1 MKYFILLYHALVSFV
16 DKNILSLGREMRV
29 SYLPPLMVY
38 TAYGVSS
45 ITSIVGGFFIKDY
58 LGLSAE
64 FLASLVFWAG
74 IPWALKMP
82 LGHVV
87 DLLWRFKSWLI
98 FLGGSI
104 IAASLLI
111 MVGLI
116 ADPTSMR
123 NVMPIETWYVLSF
136 LLAPIGYVMQ
146 DVVADAMTTEAI
158 PRGKEDGSEWS
169 EQEKKS
175 MHTTMQTL
183 GRVAIVGGS
192 LLVALLNMYMF
203 SGTEEMSKADKA
215 LIYVQVYKISLIIP
229 LISILGVAL
238 AAILKRREIAKYE
251 KRGHTK
257 LDAMLMVTP
266 LQEHTEKNWWILGG
280 GLLFVVFTVLIGL
293 SDFEMSQEI
302 IFFGSTVIVLF
313 ILKQLLGALDSNA
326 RRTLVGTAF
335 ILFVFRATPS
345 VGDGLTWWQIDILKF
360 DEEFKSLLGVI
371 STTLA
376 LFGMF
381 MFRRFMAERSM
392 SFIIVTITVVGTV
405 LFLPYIGM
413 YYGLHE
419 YTAELTGGRIDARSI
434 AIVDTALDAPWGQIA
449 MIPMLAWIANSA
461 PQNMKATYF
470 AVMAS
475 FSNLAL
481 SAGALFTKYV
491 NKIYVV
497 TREVKNA
504 EGVITV
510 QQDYSELGILLI
522 VVTLIGLVVPIVAVV
537 IIKANRIES
546 V

>member
-1 MKYFILLYHALVSFV
+1 MKYFISLYQALIGFV

-38 TAYGVSS
+38 MAYGVSS
-45 ITSIVGGFFIKDY
+45 ITSIVGVFFIKDY
-58 LGLSAE
+58 LGLSTE
-64 FLASLVFWAG
+64 FLASLIFWAG

-87 DLLWRFKSWLI
+87 DLMWRFKSWLI
-98 FLGGSI
+98 FLGGTI

-116 ADPTSMR
+116 ADPASMR
-123 NVMPIETWYVLSF
+123 NVMSVEAWYVLSV

-158 PRGKEDGSEWS
+158 PRRKEDGSEWN
-169 EQEKKS
+169 ELEKKS

-192 LLVALLNMYMF
+192 LLVALLNIYMF
-203 SGTEEMSKADKA
+203 SDTEEMSKAEKA

-229 LISILGVAL
+229 LISMLGIAL
-238 AAILKRREIAKYE
+238 AAILKRREIARYV

-257 LDAMLMVTP
+257 KGAEIMVTP
-266 LQEHTEKNWWILGG
+266 LQERTEKNWWILGG
-280 GLLFVVFTVLIGL
+280 GLLFVVFTILIGL
-293 SDFEMSQEI
+293 SDFEMNQEVIFLGSSI
-302 IFFGSTVIVLF
+302 IVMF
-313 ILKQLLGALDSNA
+313 ILRQLLGALDSSA

-345 VGDGLTWWQIDILKF
+345 VGDGLSWWQIDILKF

-371 STTLA
+371 SSALA

-392 SFIIVTITVVGTV
+392 SFIIVVLTIVGTV

-419 YTAELTGGRIDARSI
+419 YTSALTGGKIDARSI
-434 AIVDTALDAPWGQIA
+434 AIVDTVLDAPWGQIA

-461 PQNMKATYF
+461 PPNMKATYF

-481 SAGALFTKYV
+481 SAGALFTKYM
-491 NKIYVV
+491 NHIYVV

-504 EGVITV
+504 AGVITV
-510 QQDYSELGILLI
+510 PQDYSQLGVLLI
-522 VVTLIGLVVPIVAVV
+522 MVTLIGLVVPIVAVF
-537 IIKANRIES
+537 IIKANRIQS

>member
-1 MKYFILLYHALVSFV
+1 MRIWRFI
-16 DKNILSLGREMRV
+16 DTNIIGLWREMRV

-38 TAYGVSS
+38 AAYGVSS
-45 ITSIVGGFFIKDY
+45 ITNIVGTFFLKEY
-58 LGLSAE
+58 LDLSAV
-64 FLASLVFWAG
+64 FLASLAFWAG

-82 LGHVV
+82 LGHIV
-87 DLLWRFKSWLI
+87 DLIWRFKSALI

-104 IAASLLI
+104 IAASLLM

-116 ADPTSMR
+116 ADPAYMR
-123 NVMPIETWYVLSF
+123 SFMSIEAWYVLSS

-158 PRGKEDGSEWS
+158 PRCKEDGSTWS

-203 SGTEEMSKADKA
+203 SGTESLPKAEKVLVYA
-215 LIYVQVYKISLIIP
+215 QIYQVALIIP
-229 LISILGVAL
+229 IISVMGVAL
-238 AAILKRREIAKYE
+238 AFILKRRAIAQYVKQ
-251 KRGHTK
+251 GHTET
-257 LDAMLMVTP
+257 AARNMVTAP
-266 LQEHTEKNWWILGG
+266 SEKTEKNWWILGG
-280 GLLFVVFTVLIGL
+280 SIVFVIFTVLMGL
-293 SDFEMSQEI
+293 SEFKMNQEI
-302 IFFGSTVIVLF
+302 IFVGSLIIVMF
-313 ILKQLLGALDSNA
+313 ILHRLVGALDMNA

-335 ILFVFRATPS
+335 ILFAFRALPS
-345 VGDGLTWWQIDILKF
+345 VGDGLSWWQIDILKF
-360 DEEFKSLLGVI
+360 DEEFKSLLSVI
-371 STTLA
+371 GSVLA
-376 LFGMF
+376 LLGMF

-392 SFIIVTITVVGTV
+392 SFIIITLTIVGTV

-419 YTAELTGGRIDARSI
+419 YTAALTGGVIDARSI
-434 AIVDTALDAPWGQIA
+434 AIVDTVLDSPWGQIA

-461 PQNMKATYF
+461 PSNMKATYF

-481 SAGALFTKYV
+481 SAGALFTKYM
-491 NKIYVV
+491 NQLYVV
-497 TREVKNA
+497 TREVKDA
-504 EGVITV
+504 AGVVTIP
-510 QQDYSELGILLI
+510 QDYSQLGMLLI
-522 VVTLIGLVVPIVAVV
+522 VVTIIGLIVPIAAAL
-537 IIKANRIES
+537 ILKTCRIQS

>member
-1 MKYFILLYHALVSFV
+1 MNLISWLTKATWGFI
-16 DKNILSLGREMRV
+16 DTNIISLWREMRI

-38 TAYGVSS
+38 MAYGVSS
-45 ITSIVGGFFIKDY
+45 ITNIVGTFFLKEY
-58 LGLSAE
+58 LGLSAV
-64 FLASLVFWAG
+64 FLASLAFWAG

-82 LGHVV
+82 LGHIV
-87 DLLWRFKSWLI
+87 DLIWRFKSALI
-98 FLGGSI
+98 FLGGAI
-104 IAASLLI
+104 IATSLLI

-116 ADPTSMR
+116 SDPAYMR
-123 NVMPIETWYVLSF
+123 SFMSIEAWYVLSS

-158 PRGKEDGSEWS
+158 PRSKEDGSAWS

-203 SGTEEMSKADKA
+203 SGTELLPKAEKA
-215 LIYVQVYKISLIIP
+215 LIYAQIYQVALIIP
-229 LISILGVAL
+229 IISVLGVAL
-238 AAILKRREIAKYE
+238 AFILKRREIAKYV
-251 KRGHTK
+251 KQGHSETT
-257 LDAMLMVTP
+257 ARNMVTEP
-266 LQEHTEKNWWILGG
+266 SEKTEKNWWILGG
-280 GLLFVVFTVLIGL
+280 GMLFVAFTVLTGL
-293 SDFEMSQEI
+293 SDLKMNQEI
-302 IFFGSTVIVLF
+302 IFAGSVIIVAF
-313 ILKQLLGALDSNA
+313 ILYRLLGALDMSA

-335 ILFVFRATPS
+335 ILFVFRATPG
-345 VGDGLTWWQIDILKF
+345 VGDGLSWWQIDILHF
-360 DEEFKSLLGVI
+360 DEEFKSMLGVI
-371 STTLA
+371 SSVLA
-376 LFGMF
+376 LLGMF

-392 SFIIVTITVVGTV
+392 SFIIVTLSIVGTV

-419 YTAELTGGRIDARSI
+419 YTAAATGGVIDARSI
-434 AIVDTALDAPWGQIA
+434 AIIDTVLDSPWGQIA

-461 PQNMKATYF
+461 PSNMKATYF

-481 SAGALFTKYV
+481 SAGALFTKYM
-491 NKIYVV
+491 NQIYVV

-504 EGVITV
+504 AGVVTIP
-510 QQDYSELGILLI
+510 QDYSQLGTLLI
-522 VVTLIGLVVPIVAVV
+522 VVTLIGLVVPIAAAL
-537 IIKANRIES
+537 ILKTCRIQS